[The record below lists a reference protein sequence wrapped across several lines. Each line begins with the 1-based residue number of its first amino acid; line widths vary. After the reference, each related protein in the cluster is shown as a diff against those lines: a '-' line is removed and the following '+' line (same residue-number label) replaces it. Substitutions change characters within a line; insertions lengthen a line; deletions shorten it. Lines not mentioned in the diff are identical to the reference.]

1 MTFLLVTLLTF
12 AITVTVVGVYFT
24 IKTQSGNQ
32 PAEFM
37 VARGSRRIIDPIP
50 IRGRRVVDVVP
61 VSRRSVVQSIPM
73 RAHRYT
79 GATGLRPARYLSAAA
94 VWSRING
101 RRTGEPVS
109 WTVITI
115 GLISII
121 ILGFYALNLLLPH
134 RALLSFVLFNQ
145 QVASAV
151 TRPQQQPT
159 YSATQDLVRISQ
171 VNPAQYSSSQEY
183 SLWAYSACST
193 ASMTEVINAYGHH
206 YRITDILKVEAQIG
220 EITPHLGLL
229 EDIGIQ
235 RTVAHFGFKTTWGYH
250 LSLDQIIGIANHD
263 RPVIVAFP
271 PARYDGG
278 HLVVVTGGNSNYV
291 YVADS
296 SLWNR
301 HSISRAQFLNW
312 WEGFYAIV
320 TPK

>member
-12 AITVTVVGVYFT
+12 AIAVTVVGVYFT

-50 IRGRRVVDVVP
+50 ICGRRVVDVVP

-121 ILGFYALNLLLPH
+121 ILGF
-134 RALLSFVLFNQ
+134 
-145 QVASAV
+145 
-151 TRPQQQPT
+151 
-159 YSATQDLVRISQ
+159 
-171 VNPAQYSSSQEY
+171 
-183 SLWAYSACST
+183 
-193 ASMTEVINAYGHH
+193 
-206 YRITDILKVEAQIG
+206 
-220 EITPHLGLL
+220 
-229 EDIGIQ
+229 
-235 RTVAHFGFKTTWGYH
+235 
-250 LSLDQIIGIANHD
+250 
-263 RPVIVAFP
+263 
-271 PARYDGG
+271 
-278 HLVVVTGGNSNYV
+278 
-291 YVADS
+291 
-296 SLWNR
+296 
-301 HSISRAQFLNW
+301 
-312 WEGFYAIV
+312 
-320 TPK
+320 